1 MRGPPKKPTVL
12 KILQGNPGR
21 KPLPKNEPKPVACQ
35 PDAPETLSADARKHW
50 DKIAA
55 QLAESGIMT
64 ALDSDAL
71 AAYCE
76 AYSRWLD
83 ANQKLVK
90 FGSVIKGEDGIPKH
104 SPYLRVAND
113 SFQQMK
119 VLLCE
124 FGLSPA
130 SRARIHAAPPAAEEN
145 PFAKIDRMRNG

>member
-1 MRGPPKKPTVL
+1 MRGPPKKPTVIKL
-12 KILQGNPGR
+12 LQGNPGR
-21 KPLPKNEPKPVACQ
+21 KPLPQHEPKLSACR
-35 PDAPETLSADARKHW
+35 PDAPETLSPDARKHW
-50 DKIAA
+50 DKIVT
-55 QLAESGIMT
+55 QLADAGIMT

-76 AYSRWLD
+76 AYTRWLD
-83 ANQKLVK
+83 ANAWLAKR
-90 FGSVIKGEDGIPKH
+90 GSVIKGEDGAPKH

-130 SRARIHAAPPAAEEN
+130 SRARIHAAPKEETEN